1 MTLQTH
7 APENFR
13 SRRWGPSRGSRVRRP
28 GSEDPISVSGNFNIK
43 FTIHNKSGVT
53 SCIVDISNTI
63 GYDTTGV
70 TLCQD
75 KLVYPED
82 FFLLGLG
89 GVLDLSMFN
98 WQ

>member
-1 MTLQTH
+1 MNGNISSIAGISKH
-7 APENFR
+7 F
-13 SRRWGPSRGSRVRRP
+13 
-28 GSEDPISVSGNFNIK
+28 GSENRVSSLYLGNESLVLAYFNIK